1 MNDIISVINEWYNEL
16 RTDDRLR
23 GNANYI
29 RFKEKGNDSDI
40 LKNMF
45 DEIRNI

>member
-1 MNDIISVINEWYNEL
+1 MIDCEEIQIIL
-16 RTDDRLR
+16 
-23 GNANYI
+23 G
-29 RFKEKGNDSDI
+29 FKEKGNDSDI